1 MKKLDEGQR
10 IMAGI
15 ILGMGTVIIAT
26 QILLFFANRQK
37 PAMAQMGAPAAPAPA
52 PAAVPGQV

>member
-37 PAMAQMGAPAAPAPA
+37 SAMAPMSAPAAPAPA
-52 PAAVPGQV
+52 PAPAPGQV